1 MPGAVPFDESSIDLS
16 QIDFSELEKSYS
28 VEEQSNIL
36 DTYVVVDGAPV
47 APESKAPMLKKVL
60 YKLFSQAG
68 KIVDIELPVEN
79 GKTKGFL
86 IIGFEKAQSAD
97 KSVKLLNG
105 KKLDVKHRL
114 LVNKLSDV
122 EKYAVEGKMRPDVI
136 NLFYTSMMML
146 VSTGTK
152 RTYNLMKSLH
162 QDKTG
167 LPCL

>member
-1 MPGAVPFDESSIDLS
+1 MPGAVPFDESSVDLS
-16 QIDFSELEKSYS
+16 QIDFSDLEMSYS

-86 IIGFEKAQSAD
+86 IIGFDKAQYAD

-122 EKYAVEGKMRPDVI
+122 EKYAVEGKQDVI

-152 RTYNLMKSLH
+152 RTYNLKKSLL

-167 LPCL
+167 LLCS